1 MNTLTEA
8 PEHEEVKTA
17 LELVSRL
24 WMLCA
29 AVSLLALGAAAVLT
43 LVAPGEV
50 NWVVWLRGSVV
61 VVASLVFILV
71 TRAAARG
78 SRRAYSRMRWISIL
92 APIGIGLIIVA
103 PDSGYP
109 AWMKVE
115 QAIVG
120 VIIVAIAVLLNR
132 RIVRTAFTKKA

>member
-1 MNTLTEA
+1 MTTLTE
-8 PEHEEVKTA
+8 PRERQEVQTTFG
-17 LELVSRL
+17 LVSRL

-29 AVSLLALGAAAVLT
+29 GVSLLTLGAAGVLT
-43 LVAPGEV
+43 LVAPTEV

-61 VVASLVFILV
+61 VVASLLFVLV

-92 APIGIGLIIVA
+92 APIGICLIIVA

-109 AWMKVE
+109 VWVKVE
-115 QAIVG
+115 QAVVG
-120 VIIVAIAVLLNR
+120 AIIVAIAVLLNR
-132 RIVRTAFTKKA
+132 RIVRAAFPKTR